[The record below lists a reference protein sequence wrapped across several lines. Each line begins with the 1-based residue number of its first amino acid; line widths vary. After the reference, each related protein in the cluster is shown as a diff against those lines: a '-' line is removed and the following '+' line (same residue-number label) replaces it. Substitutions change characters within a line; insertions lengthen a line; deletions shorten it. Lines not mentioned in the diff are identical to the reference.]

1 MPFTPRNPAFE
12 AVVRESFARQTF
24 MLHLGAELGEIAP
37 GLCTVQL
44 KARKEL
50 TQQNG
55 FLHGGVVATLADVAG
70 GYAAFT
76 LFEAGADILTVEIKI
91 NYLAPASG
99 EALIARG
106 EVIKSGRT
114 LTIVRGEVFAVDAG
128 VETLCAAGQGSLLT
142 RGP

>member
-1 MPFTPRNPAFE
+1 MAFTARNPAFE
-12 AVVRESFARQTF
+12 AVVRESYARHSF
-24 MLHLGAELGEIAP
+24 MRFLGAELGEVTA
-37 GLCTVQL
+37 GRCTLHL
-44 KARKEL
+44 KARQEL

-70 GYAAFT
+70 GYAAYS

-91 NYLAPASG
+91 NYVAPAAG

-114 LTIVRGEVFAVDAG
+114 LTIVRSEVYAVNDG
-128 VETLCAAGQGSLLT
+128 VETLCAAGLGSLMT
-142 RGP
+142 RKP

>member
-1 MPFTPRNPAFE
+1 MAFTPRNPAFE
-12 AVVRESFARQTF
+12 AAVRESFARQTF
-24 MLHLGAELGEIAP
+24 MRHLGAELGEIAP
-37 GLCTVQL
+37 GHCTLQL

-76 LFEAGADILTVEIKI
+76 LFEAGTDILTVEIKI
-91 NYLAPASG
+91 NFLAPASG

-114 LTIVRGEVFAVDAG
+114 LTIVRSEIFAVDAG
-128 VETLCAAGQGSLLT
+128 VETLCAAGQGSLMT